1 MGHPNAELNDVY
13 DTQPVPRALV
23 EEILALASRSPSGV
37 NTQPWLVRLLSAG
50 RCAQLIAQTQ
60 AAWPQIAQTQAAR
73 LYAATGSTHP
83 IPDAADDQLPAPSAQ
98 TAAAFDAEWQ
108 HLVAPVSGLCLIDSR
123 MGRGSW
129 LDYGMFL
136 QTWALAC
143 AERGLLLQTFSAW
156 QLADAAAQALGIAQA
171 HERVLCGFTLGF
183 PREPAR
189 LQAPALFRHVP
200 RVVTV

>member
-1 MGHPNAELNDVY
+1 MGHSNSELNGVY
-13 DTQPVPRALV
+13 DGQPVPRALV
-23 EEILALASRSPSGV
+23 EDILALASRAPSGV
-37 NTQPWLVRLLSAG
+37 NTQPWLLRMLSANLCE
-50 RCAQLIAQTQ
+50 RLIAQTR
-60 AAWPQIAQTQAAR
+60 ADWPQTAQTQAAR
-73 LYAATGSTHP
+73 LFAATGSTHP
-83 IPDAADDQLPAPSAQ
+83 LADAADDALPQPSVQ
-98 TAAAFDAEWQ
+98 AAAAIDAEWQ
-108 HLVAPVSGLCLIDSR
+108 QLAAPVSGLCLIDRR

-171 HERVLCGFTLGF
+171 HERVLCGFTLGY